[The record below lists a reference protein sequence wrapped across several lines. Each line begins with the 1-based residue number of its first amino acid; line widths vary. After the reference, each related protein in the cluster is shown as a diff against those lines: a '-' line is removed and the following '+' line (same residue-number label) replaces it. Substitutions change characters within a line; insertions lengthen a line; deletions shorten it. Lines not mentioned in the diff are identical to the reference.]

1 MQIDASY
8 KFGMDFPINQPKFA
22 NGYEYASALNEALYY
37 DGLEPQ
43 YTREELDAFRNGS
56 NRDLYADTDWMKE
69 GLRKHT
75 INNQLDISF
84 HGGGKRLRYFTL
96 LSYKNDYG
104 ILNETYAKY
113 SDAVSSRYERSA
125 NPSAVLT

>member
-1 MQIDASY
+1 
-8 KFGMDFPINQPKFA
+8 
-22 NGYEYASALNEALYY
+22 
-37 DGLEPQ
+37 
-43 YTREELDAFRNGS
+43 
-56 NRDLYADTDWMKE
+56 MKE

-125 NPSAVLT
+125 NPSAVLS